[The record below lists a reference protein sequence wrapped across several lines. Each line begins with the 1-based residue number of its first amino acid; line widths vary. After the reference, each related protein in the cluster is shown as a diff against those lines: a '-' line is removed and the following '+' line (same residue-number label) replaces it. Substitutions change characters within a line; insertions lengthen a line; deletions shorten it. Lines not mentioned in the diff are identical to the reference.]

1 MSFRIEEKS
10 KFHIS
15 DYLKIR
21 SLIEKEGGHS
31 LYSKR
36 KISSLYFDNKE
47 LSMFLDSEEGSV
59 PRKKLRIRNYPDN
72 IVDYYLEK
80 KLRVSKENLK
90 LAKRKQKK
98 KFLILRQ
105 MEFLISLMEI
115 ATH

>member
-1 MSFRIEEKS
+1 
-10 KFHIS
+10 
-15 DYLKIR
+15 
-21 SLIEKEGGHS
+21 
-31 LYSKR
+31 
-36 KISSLYFDNKE
+36 
-47 LSMFLDSEEGSV
+47 MFLDPEEGSV

-105 MEFLISLMEI
+105 MEFLDFHLWKLLPINKYLLFQESILR
-115 ATH
+115 